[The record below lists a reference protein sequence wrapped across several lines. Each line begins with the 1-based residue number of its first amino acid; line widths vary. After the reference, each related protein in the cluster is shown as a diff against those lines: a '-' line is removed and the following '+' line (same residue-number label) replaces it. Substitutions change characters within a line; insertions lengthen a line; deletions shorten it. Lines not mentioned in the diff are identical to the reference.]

1 MAPPAQYVCLPT
13 LHPCEGALTM
23 TDPNQTPANNEPTP
37 PPAYTPPATP
47 AYGSAPAA
55 PAYGSAPAAQAYS
68 PQGYGQPNAADK
80 WNVLAII
87 SLVSAFFVSLAAVI
101 CGHIALSQIKKTGEK
116 GRGLAIAGLVLGYVG
131 LIGGIIFIV
140 VIVLATMAGIN
151 SGSYSTY

>member
-1 MAPPAQYVCLPT
+1 
-13 LHPCEGALTM
+13 M
-23 TDPNQTPANNEPTP
+23 TDPNQTPASNEPTP
-37 PPAYTPPATP
+37 PPAYTPPAPP
-47 AYGSAPAA
+47 AYGAAPAA

-68 PQGYGQPNAADK
+68 PQGYGQPIAADK

-131 LIGGIIFIV
+131 LIGGIIFIA
-140 VIVLATMAGIN
+140 VIIIGTIAAIN
-151 SGSYSTY
+151 DGSYSTY